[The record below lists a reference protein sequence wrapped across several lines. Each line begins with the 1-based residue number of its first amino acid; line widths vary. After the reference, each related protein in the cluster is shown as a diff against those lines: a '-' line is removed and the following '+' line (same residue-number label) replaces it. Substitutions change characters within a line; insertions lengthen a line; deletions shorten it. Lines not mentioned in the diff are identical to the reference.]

1 MKRSEYLSHETKYSS
16 NSHTQSSSTSAKLK
30 SLSPNNSER
39 RFDCSSAC
47 GFDDDLLENLSLFMV
62 ARIVSEIRLVKRG
75 SVENLASLALALTA
89 ECFP

>member
-1 MKRSEYLSHETKYSS
+1 MVFGFI
-16 NSHTQSSSTSAKLK
+16 K
-30 SLSPNNSER
+30 SLSEFRVLER

-89 ECFP
+89 ECFPAKTVHRGSGTNS